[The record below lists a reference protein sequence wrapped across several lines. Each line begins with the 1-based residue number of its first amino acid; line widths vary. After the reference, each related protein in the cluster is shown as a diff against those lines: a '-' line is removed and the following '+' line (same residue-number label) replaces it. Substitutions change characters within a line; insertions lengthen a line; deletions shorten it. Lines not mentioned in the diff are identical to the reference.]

1 MQPTQLTTSAPCWRL
16 AARETFRAWDGGAH
30 STKHNEL

>member
-1 MQPTQLTTSAPCWRL
+1 MRPAGGLPT
-16 AARETFRAWDGGAH
+16 ARETFRAWDGRVH